1 MIDPNFLN
9 DVDKGLS
16 ASPKFLSSKY
26 FYDDRGS
33 ELFREIMELPEYY
46 LTNAEYEIFESQS
59 GEIAQLL
66 GTKEINVTELGAGDG
81 SKTIKLLEGIIEKD
95 IHVRY
100 YPIDISSLA
109 IEQAVSNVS
118 HALPKLEII
127 PHTGD
132 YFEEL
137 KKINSPDVHELV
149 LFLGANIGNYSYDD
163 ALDLLKFISNAI
175 NPGDFLLLGV
185 DRRKNP
191 ATIAAAYNDNTGVTK
206 DFNLNL
212 LARINRELGGD
223 FNIKKFD
230 FYSNYDP
237 ESGNVKSY
245 ITSLENQVVQISAL
259 NKEFNF
265 EKNELIYTEL
275 SKKYHSQELVSLANA
290 AGFELVLEFND
301 DNQYFAEF
309 LLKKSQMAI
318 R

>member
-16 ASPKFLSSKY
+16 ARPKFLSSKY

-46 LTNAEYEIFESQS
+46 LTNAEYEIFQSQS
-59 GEIAQLL
+59 GKIAQFLDA
-66 GTKEINVTELGAGDG
+66 KEINVTELGAGDG
-81 SKTIKLLEGIIEKD
+81 SKTIKLLQGIIEND

-109 IEQAVSNVS
+109 IEQVVSNVS
-118 HALPKLEII
+118 RALPKLEII

-137 KKINSPDVHELV
+137 QKINSPDAVE
-149 LFLGANIGNYSYDD
+149 
-163 ALDLLKFISNAI
+163 LLKFISKAI
-175 NPGDFLLLGV
+175 NLGDFLLLGV

-191 ATIAAAYNDNTGVTK
+191 ATIAAAYNDSSGVTRE
-206 DFNLNL
+206 FNLNL
-212 LARINRELGGD
+212 LTRINRELGGD
-223 FNIKKFD
+223 FDINRFD

-237 ESGNVKSY
+237 ETGNVKSY
-245 ITSLENQVVQISAL
+245 ITSLEDQAVTISAL
-259 NKEFNF
+259 NKVFNF

-275 SKKYHSQELVSLANA
+275 SKKYHSKELVGMADA
-290 AGFELVLEFND
+290 AGFELVAEFND
-301 DNQYFAEF
+301 NKQYFGEF
-309 LLKKSQMAI
+309 LLKKC
-318 R
+318 

>member
-16 ASPKFLSSKY
+16 ARPKFLSSKY

-46 LTNAEYEIFESQS
+46 LTNAEYEIFQSQS
-59 GEIAQLL
+59 GKIAQFLDA
-66 GTKEINVTELGAGDG
+66 KEINVTELGAGDG
-81 SKTIKLLEGIIEKD
+81 SKTIKLLQGIIEND

-109 IEQAVSNVS
+109 IEQVVSNVS
-118 HALPKLEII
+118 RALPKLEII

-137 KKINSPDVHELV
+137 QKINSPDVHELV
-149 LFLGANIGNYSYDD
+149 LFLGANIGNYAYDD
-163 ALDLLKFISNAI
+163 AVELLKFISKAI
-175 NPGDFLLLGV
+175 NLGDFLLLGV

-191 ATIAAAYNDNTGVTK
+191 ATIAAAYNDSSGVTRE
-206 DFNLNL
+206 FNLNL
-212 LARINRELGGD
+212 LTRINRELGGD
-223 FNIKKFD
+223 FDINRFD

-237 ESGNVKSY
+237 ETGNVKSY
-245 ITSLENQVVQISAL
+245 ITSLEDQAVTISAL
-259 NKEFNF
+259 NKVFNF

-275 SKKYHSQELVSLANA
+275 SKKYHSKELVGMADA
-290 AGFELVLEFND
+290 AGFELVAEFND
-301 DNQYFAEF
+301 NKQYFGEF
-309 LLKKSQMAI
+309 LLKKC
-318 R
+318 